1 MMDPLRRCH
10 RNTCT
15 TQAHNQELPLGVHKS
30 EARGLGT
37 ALGPSGPGM
46 GGQGVT
52 PLQFRGFDFFH
63 LTMDGQGVV
72 VGVARASSAPPFS
85 GYDYPN

>member
-1 MMDPLRRCH
+1 MLLVSNNIPATYRRYHSGINSHYDVCTAKMMDLLRRCH
-10 RNTCT
+10 RNT

-52 PLQFRGFDFFH
+52 PPP
-63 LTMDGQGVV
+63 
-72 VGVARASSAPPFS
+72 SAVQCF
-85 GYDYPN
+85 

>member
-1 MMDPLRRCH
+1 MMDLLRRCH
-10 RNTCT
+10 RNT

-52 PLQFRGFDFFH
+52 LPCSSFH